1 MTQQLSIADFH
12 GISVSIIDHSG
23 QKWLTAEEA
32 GLCLGY
38 TAANASGGVRKLY
51 ERNRD
56 EFTDADACRVNLTRQ
71 GQSRGMLIFSL
82 AGCNLLGFFANTPRS
97 KEFRAWAK
105 QVLAG
110 QAPVPPRLTSGGRG
124 RKMIVTRRMERAVLE
139 LFVAGWRPGEIA
151 REVKRSGSTI
161 SQLLHGKYSFSPAAG
176 ENECSPELM
185 AAVAMR
191 HMEYVRANQIEENE
205 RFVNRYCAHA
215 HNEALA
221 EAIDTACRPL
231 LPLLPS
237 N

>member
-1 MTQQLSIADFH
+1 MQQVSLAKFN
-12 GISVSIIDHSG
+12 GTPVSIIGHAG
-23 QKWLTAEEA
+23 KRWITAQEA

-38 TAANASGGVRKLY
+38 NEANARQGILKSY
-51 ERNRD
+51 ERHQD
-56 EFTDADACRVNLTRQ
+56 EFTEDDTCVVNLTTQ
-71 GQSRGMLIFSL
+71 GQVRASRIFSIT
-82 AGCNLLGFFANTPRS
+82 GCNLLGFFTNMPRA
-97 KEFRAWAK
+97 KQFRAWAK
-105 QVLAG
+105 QELAG

-191 HMEYVRANQIEENE
+191 HMEYVRAKQIEENE